1 MEVIEVLLMESQEEI
16 FGDRLKLLR
25 KKQGRNQEDVASGV
39 GISRARYSHY
49 ENNHVEPDI
58 ELIRKLADYFNV
70 KVDYL
75 LGRTNN
81 PHDENEDDFDPI
93 AEHNRLLEKYGIEDS
108 GFFDIEKWKQMG
120 PEELKQLESYFQFI
134 YEQSQK
140 KNNDE

>member
-1 MEVIEVLLMESQEEI
+1 MESQEEI

>member
-1 MEVIEVLLMESQEEI
+1 MLLMESQEEI